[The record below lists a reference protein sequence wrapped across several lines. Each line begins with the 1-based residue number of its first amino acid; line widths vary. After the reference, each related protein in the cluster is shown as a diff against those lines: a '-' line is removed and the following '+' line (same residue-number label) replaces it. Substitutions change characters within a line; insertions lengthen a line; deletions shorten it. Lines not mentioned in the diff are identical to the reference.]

1 MSNRSTADEYCA
13 LCGVYLKQIKIVL
26 MVVFVEDLAEQIAVA
41 EVMFQ
46 IEHSLLQGEVLV

>member
-1 MSNRSTADEYCA
+1 MYLEEVKI
-13 LCGVYLKQIKIVL
+13 LLVVVYMQ
-26 MVVFVEDLAEQIAVA
+26 DLAEQIAVA